1 MADQILKDKNNKILG
16 KIKQLSNGQLEIYD
30 YKNKRLGKYDPK
42 TDQTRNSSNSL
53 VGKGNLLTLLLVQK

>member
-30 YKNKRLGKYDPK
+30 YHNKRLGKYDPK
-42 TDQTRNSSNSL
+42 TDQTRNANNKL
-53 VGKGNLLTLLLVQK
+53 IGKGNLLSMLLK